1 MQRNS
6 RSLILRF
13 VAAAACLACVPLPS
27 VHAQFGGGILGAGG
41 VGGGGLG
48 GFGGVLGQG
57 GVGGQVG
64 QGGQLGV
71 AGGGVAGGIMID
83 AQGLVRPVYSKLRS
97 AKLQQK
103 RIEALAKK
111 LLPADVNTPSKLR
124 KVSLVELEKACEEYA
139 KNRKHVPPDI
149 QYMAGL
155 QRIDYVFVDPDRKD
169 LIVAGPA
176 EGFAPDSTGRIVG
189 VTTGRPPLR
198 LDHFLNALR
207 ALQRGDDI
215 GCSIDPV
222 DKNLQAMVRYIK
234 TNSTP
239 ASRAVARSRYGV
251 MARILGM
258 QNIRVWGVPA
268 ESHYGQMM
276 VEADYRMKLISM
288 GLERPGVRGFRS
300 HLSMLG
306 RTGNSMQ
313 RWWFTPLY
321 DAFLTTA
328 DGNAFQLAGQRLQLL
343 SQEELPTGS
352 GQRVDAATIRLS
364 TKNYAKHFT
373 QMFPKLAEKVPAFAE
388 LQNLVDAAVV
398 AAIFRQKRLPEKV
411 GWKMSLFLDEERAT
425 IIKGYPPKQVHS
437 IFSYKDAG
445 RSVVGLIGGG
455 VVIKPMQTANNIKYE
470 TVTRG
475 SLIEHRGEVLRKKSR
490 PEKHPWW
497 WD

>member
-6 RSLILRF
+6 PLFILRLA
-13 VAAAACLACVPLPS
+13 VAAACLACVPLPS

-57 GVGGQVG
+57 GVGGQAG
-64 QGGQLGV
+64 QGGQQGV

-83 AQGLVRPVYSKLRS
+83 AQGVVRPVYSKLRS
-97 AKLQQK
+97 AKLQQL
-103 RIEALAKK
+103 RVAALARK

-139 KNRKHVPPDI
+139 KNRKHVPADI

-169 LIVAGPA
+169 LIIAGPA
-176 EGFAPDSTGRIVG
+176 EGFAPDSTGRVVG
-189 VTTGRPPLR
+189 VSTGHPPLR
-198 LDHFLNALR
+198 LDHLINALR
-207 ALQRGDDI
+207 ALQSGDNI

-222 DKNLQAMVRYIK
+222 DKNLRETVRYIR

-239 ASRAVARSRYGV
+239 ASRPVARSRFGV
-251 MARILGM
+251 MAKILGM

-268 ESHYGQMM
+268 ESHFGQMM
-276 VEADYRMKLISM
+276 VEADYRMKRISM
-288 GLERPGVRGFRS
+288 GLERPGVRGFHS
-300 HLSMLG
+300 HLSLLG

-313 RWWFTPLY
+313 RWWFVPLY

-343 SQEELPTGS
+343 SQEELPTGT
-352 GQRVDAATIRLS
+352 GQRVDSATTRLS

-373 QMFPKLAEKVPAFAE
+373 QMFPKLAEKVPVFAE

-411 GWKMSLFLDEERAT
+411 GWKMPLFLDKERAT
-425 IIKGYPPKQVHS
+425 IVKGYAPKQVHS
-437 IFSYKDAG
+437 IFSYKDSG

-455 VVIKPMQTANNIKYE
+455 VVIHPLRTARSIKYE

-475 SLIEHRGEVLRKKSR
+475 TLIEHRGEVMRKKLR